1 MLPVASCGLLLLVF
15 TTVIHFEALRIL
27 SRALSSTRIALR
39 AKLLVV
45 IFAAFVSHLTHIALY
60 AAGFFLLAHLLLAG
74 AVAGVA
80 SGSFA
85 SYIYFSAETYTSVG
99 FGDLVPLGA
108 TRLLAGTEALNGLL
122 LIGWSASYTYLAME
136 RFWNG
141 ENGDAAA
148 ARHTRPT
155 WAGARGHSFAG
166 RAASETYAAWSPSPP
181 CTPRTTCRA
190 RAARACSHRAEEH
203 SREQR

>member
-1 MLPVASCGLLLLVF
+1 
-15 TTVIHFEALRIL
+15 
-27 SRALSSTRIALR
+27 LR

-108 TRLLAGTEALNGLL
+108 TRLLAGAEALNGLL
-122 LIGWSASYTYLAME
+122 LIGWSASYIYLAME
-136 RFWNG
+136 RFWTG
-141 ENGDAAA
+141 EEGVGAN
-148 ARHTRPT
+148 ARHMGGEAP
-155 WAGARGHSFAG
+155 WATPGTFARRTDTKS
-166 RAASETYAAWSPSPP
+166 STAWSSAP
-181 CTPRTTCRA
+181 CWLTRA
-190 RAARACSHRAEEH
+190 QCAARAGRSHNCRQDGR
-203 SREQR
+203 SRRLR